1 VSDLIDRLADAA
13 AAALEDLGPV
23 IEHELP
29 KLRGVV
35 LELTLANGGS
45 IVECDAWVARR
56 ANIHTGRRCRAD
68 SRTEATT
75 EATR

>member
-1 VSDLIDRLADAA
+1 MIDRLADAA

-56 ANIHTGRRCRAD
+56 ANTHTGRCCRAD
-68 SRTEATT
+68 SRTEPTM
-75 EATR
+75 EETR